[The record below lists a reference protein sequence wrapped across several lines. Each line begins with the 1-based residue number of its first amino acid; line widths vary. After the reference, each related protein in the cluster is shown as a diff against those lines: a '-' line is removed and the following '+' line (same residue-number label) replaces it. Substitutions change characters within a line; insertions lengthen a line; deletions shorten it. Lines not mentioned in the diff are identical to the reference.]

1 MRTVYCLLS
10 IAWGLLATPAGAQ
23 CPGGS
28 CPVAAVPPAAIVR
41 VANAAGSARWYGSG
55 TLVYRDQQRGVVLT
69 CAHLFREKT
78 GDVSV
83 VFPDGAR
90 FQAEVLAIDE
100 TWDLAALGIAPP
112 AVAPVTVASESPRP
126 GDVLRS
132 CGYGPDGRYRCNQ
145 GEALGY
151 TRPAVNAT
159 YETLELRGAAREGDS
174 GGPVFNSRGELAAVL
189 WGTDGRTVGST
200 YCGRVRKF
208 LAAIFARFRAPSK
221 PTEPEN
227 HTPAAPLLPW
237 RSPIIGDH
245 ADQLRQ
251 RLEGLGGELQSTRQ
265 RLDDQG
271 RSLGERLEKITGL
284 ITGLKDRLEKAES
297 VVGEG
302 NLRAIV
308 REVAGSALAEHGPGL
323 LETALPALLTALGWT
338 GPPSL
343 AAVLALRLAAGFLR
357 RRVKKRKQTSAG
369 QGRTQ
374 RSLNDDY
381 ARQLA
386 EVYALSGHS
395 STADATLGREYDEA
409 LLEAAQSSD
418 GTLSRWAKQLRER
431 VAQRFYRIHG
441 DSPSPAEPIS

>member
-1 MRTVYCLLS
+1 
-10 IAWGLLATPAGAQ
+10 
-23 CPGGS
+23 
-28 CPVAAVPPAAIVR
+28 
-41 VANAAGSARWYGSG
+41 
-55 TLVYRDQQRGVVLT
+55 
-69 CAHLFREKT
+69 
-78 GDVSV
+78 
-83 VFPDGAR
+83 
-90 FQAEVLAIDE
+90 
-100 TWDLAALGIAPP
+100 
-112 AVAPVTVASESPRP
+112 
-126 GDVLRS
+126 VLRS

-409 LLEAAQSSD
+409 LREAAQSSD

>member
-1 MRTVYCLLS
+1 MRTICGLLS
-10 IAWGLLATPAGAQ
+10 IACCLLAMPASAQ

-28 CPVAAVPPAAIVR
+28 CPVGTTPPAATVR
-41 VANAAGSARWYGSG
+41 VVNAAGNARWYGSG
-55 TLVYRDQQRGVVLT
+55 TLVYKDDERGVILT

-78 GDVSV
+78 GDVTV
-83 VFPDGAR
+83 LFPDGAR
-90 FQAEVLAIDE
+90 YQAEVLAVDR
-100 TWDLAALGIAPP
+100 TWDLAALGITAP
-112 AVAPVTVASESPRP
+112 AVAPVTVANESPRP
-126 GDVLRS
+126 GDALKS

-151 TRPAVNAT
+151 TRPALNET
-159 YETLELRGAAREGDS
+159 YETLELTGAAREGDS

-208 LAAIFARFRAPSK
+208 LAAILGRFRSPAK
-221 PTEPEN
+221 PEN
-227 HTPAAPLLPW
+227 RTPAAPLLPW
-237 RSPIIGDH
+237 RSPVVGDR
-245 ADQLRQ
+245 ADELRR
-251 RLEGLGGELQSTRQ
+251 RLEGVSGELQSTRQ

-284 ITGLKDRLEKAES
+284 MTGLKDRLEKAEA

-308 REVAGSALAEHGPGL
+308 REVAGRAVAEQGSGL
-323 LETALPALLTALGWT
+323 LETALPALLAALGWT
-338 GPPSL
+338 GPPSVV
-343 AAVLALRLAAGFLR
+343 AVLALRLATRFLR
-357 RRVKKRKQTSAG
+357 RRVQKRMQTGS
-369 QGRTQ
+369 GRTGASTQ

-386 EVYALSGHS
+386 DVYALSGHS
-395 STADATLGREYDEA
+395 SVADATLGREYDEA
-409 LLEAAQSSD
+409 LRQAEQSSD
-418 GTLSRWAKQLRER
+418 GALARWAKQLRER

-441 DSPSPAEPIS
+441 DSPSPAEPI